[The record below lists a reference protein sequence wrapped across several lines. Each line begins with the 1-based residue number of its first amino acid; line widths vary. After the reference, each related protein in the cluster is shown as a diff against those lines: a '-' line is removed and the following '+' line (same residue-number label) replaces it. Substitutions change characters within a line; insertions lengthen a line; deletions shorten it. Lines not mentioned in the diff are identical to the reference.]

1 MKKLAITL
9 ALAAA
14 LALPLAAQKQPA
26 TPWKIVD
33 MELVSKHGGNC
44 DYDDETCTATFTQK
58 WDRWIDL
65 PEVSG
70 DLTEHTTLNMTILRS
85 TCMLKVVLRYKDA
98 DGQQQQVDAA
108 TFYRQ
113 MGKTIDKET
122 KIKCDLTNGGKIG
135 ADILGNITSI
145 RISMAKEVDGNE
157 EPWETQFGEVTI
169 F

>member
-1 MKKLAITL
+1 MKKTALIL
-9 ALAAA
+9 ALAAT
-14 LALPLAAQKQPA
+14 LCMPLMAQKKQA
-26 TPWKIVD
+26 VPWKIVD
-33 MELVSKHGGNC
+33 MEMVSKHGGNC
-44 DYDDETCTATFTQK
+44 DWDDETCTATFTQK

-70 DLTEHTTLNMTILRS
+70 DLSEHTQLHMTILKS
-85 TCMLKVVLRYKDA
+85 TCMLKVVVRYKDA
-98 DGQQQQVDAA
+98 DGKQQQTDVA

-135 ADILGNITSI
+135 EDVLKNVTSI

-157 EPWETQFGEVTI
+157 EPWETQFGQVELY
-169 F
+169 